1 MNAIEVKSLC
11 KKLHSFKLENIS
23 FSVEQGTVMGL
34 VGQNGAGK
42 TSIINCILQ
51 LFKQDSGQ
59 VKLFDKE
66 FNVNDI
72 ELKQEIGV
80 VFDTL
85 HFPDT
90 MTGKD
95 AASFYKSYYKK
106 WDDSYFKQLTERL
119 DVSIYK
125 KIKDL
130 SHGTKMKLSIA
141 LAMSY
146 HPKLLI
152 LDEPTSGLD
161 PLARDEILRIFAE
174 FMEIEERAILLSSH
188 ITSDLEKIAD
198 TITVIYDGEVL
209 LSETKDKLMYEYGL
223 WRGSLFDS
231 FELPKAAILAKRE
244 SAFGVDVLVN
254 KSLVNATFTLEIP
267 ELEDVIVMLTKA
279 KRSKELQKLL

>member
-1 MNAIEVKSLC
+1 MNAIEVKDLC
-11 KKLHSFKLENIS
+11 KKIQSFQLKNIS

-51 LFKQDSGQ
+51 LIKQDSGQ
-59 VKLFDKE
+59 IKLFNKE
-66 FNVNDI
+66 FHVNDI
-72 ELKQEIGV
+72 EIKQEIGV

-85 HFPDT
+85 QFPET

-106 WDDSYFKQLTERL
+106 WDDLYFKQLTERL

-130 SHGTKMKLSIA
+130 SHGTKMKLAIA

-161 PLARDEILRIFAE
+161 PLARDEILRILTG
-174 FMEIEERAILLSSH
+174 FMESEERAILLSSH

-198 TITVIYDGEVL
+198 TITVIYEGEVL
-209 LSETKDKLMYEYGL
+209 LSEAKDKLMYEYGL
-223 WRGSLFDS
+223 WRGSLLDS
-231 FELPKAAILAKRE
+231 FELPKHAILSKRE

-254 KSLVNATFTLEIP
+254 KSLVSSAITLEIP

-279 KRSKELQKLL
+279 KHREELQKLL